1 MFGVTKATLTGSPDS
16 SGWAQVHDF
25 LPDDEEKQKLRGHLF
40 AVVATGKS
48 DEGID
53 AVSAGRELLSRLH
66 EEYFGEL
73 TLTPFNALK
82 SAIEKVIKEFSETWG
97 NVEIAAISY
106 MGDVVYSAVGGGAE
120 ISVFRNGMLAKIL
133 TSSAGQ
139 AASAS
144 GYPKESDMLIL
155 GTKLFFK
162 AVPGG
167 VIKAALE
174 PLEPQSAVE
183 FLAPNVHSR
192 PNSGS
197 MGAVFIKFGG
207 EEKKEDVMAPVLE
220 PNRPAG
226 PSIFSKVRESSLGI
240 FERLFSGVNK
250 LVGNRLPE
258 RKIYVHQGGEDMAES
273 KSKRTTLTVGAI
285 LLLLLLVSIFFGI
298 RQKRIKDSRSK
309 YESTLSQAQ
318 HDYNEALNLS
328 STDIS
333 KARELYISSKT
344 KVDGILGSG
353 VKDSAVTDLNQ
364 KLEESRASIL
374 GEYRQDPQVFVDL
387 SLLSD
392 GFRGDKIVAG
402 GGKAY
407 VLDINGKRIASAE
420 EDTKK
425 SEVVAGPDQ
434 ISDSQEVA
442 AYEDRVFVLSSSG
455 ISEVGAKSSKVVNKD
470 WSGSAL
476 IYAYTGNIY
485 VIDKSASKIYRYSG
499 TETGFGAKQDWLST
513 DVTADF
519 SKVINWVI
527 DGTIWLLSSSGKI
540 SRFSGGS
547 AQDFIISGIY
557 PQLTNPTAIYTDIDA
572 KGLYILE
579 PSQNRVVVLDKNGS
593 YVAQYVSS
601 KISEATGLVVSEAD
615 KRIILL
621 AGAKLYSL
629 DIKHPV
635 E

>member
-16 SGWAQVHDF
+16 TGWAQVHDF
-25 LPDDEEKQKLRGHLF
+25 LPEEAEKQKLRGHLF

-48 DEGID
+48 EEGVD
-53 AVSAGRELLSRLH
+53 AVSAGRELLARLH

-73 TLTPFNALK
+73 TLTPFNALRG
-82 SAIEKVIKEFSETWG
+82 AIEKVIAEFSESWG

-139 AASAS
+139 TSSAS
-144 GYPKESDMLIL
+144 GYPKENDMLIL
-155 GTKLFFK
+155 GTRLFFDY
-162 AVPGG
+162 VPAGA
-167 VIKAALE
+167 IKSAFE
-174 PLEPQSAVE
+174 PLDPGSAAE

-197 MGAVFIKFGG
+197 MGAVFVKFGG
-207 EEKKEDVMAPVLE
+207 EQTKQEVVAPILQTKE
-220 PNRPAG
+220 PAG
-226 PSIFSKVRESSLGI
+226 PSLFTKVRESSSGVLAKA
-240 FERLFSGVNK
+240 FSGINK
-250 LVGNRLPE
+250 LIGNRLPE
-258 RKIYVHQGGEDMAES
+258 RKIYVQPEAPDMAEN
-273 KSKRTTLTVGAI
+273 KSKKTTLTVGAI

-309 YESTLSQAQ
+309 YESTLLQAQ

-328 STDIS
+328 SSDTN
-333 KARELYISSKT
+333 KARDLFISSKS
-344 KVDGILGSG
+344 KVDGILAGG
-353 VKDSAVTDLNQ
+353 VKDPAVTDLNQ

-374 GEYRQDPQVFVDL
+374 GEYRQAPQVFVDL

-392 GFRGDKIVAG
+392 GFKGDRIIAG

-407 VLDINGKRIASAE
+407 VLDINGKRIASIEA
-420 EDTKK
+420 DTKK
-425 SEVVAGPDQ
+425 SEIVAGPDQ
-434 ISDSQEVA
+434 INDAQEFA
-442 AYEDRVFVLSSSG
+442 AYEDRVFVLSSGG
-455 ISEVGAKSSKVVNKD
+455 ISEVGTKTSKVVSKD
-470 WSGSAL
+470 WAGSAL

-485 VIDKSASKIYRYSG
+485 VLDKSASKIYRYSG

-519 SKVINWVI
+519 SKVTNWVI
-527 DGTIWLLSSSGKI
+527 DGNIWLLSSSGKI
-540 SRFSGGS
+540 SKFSQGS
-547 AQDFIISGIY
+547 AQDFIISAIY
-557 PQLTNPTAIYTDIDA
+557 PALTTPTAVYTDSET
-572 KGLYILE
+572 KGFYVLD
-579 PSQNRVVVLDKNGS
+579 PSQQRVVVLDKNGN
-593 YVAQYVSS
+593 YIAQYVDA
-601 KISEATGLVVSEAD
+601 KISEATGLVVSEAN

-621 AGAKLYSL
+621 VGAKLYFL
-629 DIKHPV
+629 DINHPI